1 MIKTLKKF
9 SFHNFKCKDKIL
21 TPLQTKSE
29 IIQQYCVSIHLILTR
44 AGIIYRNIDINV
56 LLGEDDTCIE
66 YNVCLNID
74 TEN

>member
-56 LLGEDDTCIE
+56 LR
-66 YNVCLNID
+66 
-74 TEN
+74 